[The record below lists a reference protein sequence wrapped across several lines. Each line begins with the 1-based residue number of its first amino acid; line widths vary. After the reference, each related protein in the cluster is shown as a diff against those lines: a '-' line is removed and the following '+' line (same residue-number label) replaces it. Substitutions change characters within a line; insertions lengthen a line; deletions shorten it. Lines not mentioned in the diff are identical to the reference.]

1 MIERVST
8 DDREAKLLDEIERL
22 QQEVQHLQQANSDL
36 EIALQTTT
44 EHGDLVQSQL
54 HELNQRLHAEI
65 AERKAAE
72 EELRRQRLMAERLLL
87 NILPQ
92 PIAERLKQQQNTIAD
107 SFTEVTVLF
116 ADIVR
121 FTELST
127 HTSPTELVELLNNIF
142 SAFDELAEWYG
153 LEKIKTIGDAY
164 MVVGGLP
171 YPKADHVEA
180 IANMGLDMLE
190 AIGQFHTP
198 DLRPIKLRIGIH
210 TGSVVAGVIG
220 TRKFSYDLWGDTV
233 NIASRMESHGEAG
246 TIQVSEDVY
255 NRLKLNYQFQARGS
269 IEIKGKG
276 LMTTYRLEGLLN
288 PANPA

>member
-1 MIERVST
+1 MECLRQ
-8 DDREAKLLDEIERL
+8 EI
-22 QQEVQHLQQANSDL
+22 QQLQQANSDL

-44 EHGDLVQSQL
+44 EHGDLIQGQL

-65 AERKAAE
+65 AERKATE

-92 PIAERLKQQQNTIAD
+92 PIAERLKRRQNTIAD

-116 ADIVR
+116 ADIVN
-121 FTELST
+121 FTALST

-142 SAFDELAEWYG
+142 SAFDELADWYG

-171 YPKADHVEA
+171 QPKPDGVEA
-180 IANMGLDMLE
+180 IANMGLDILQE
-190 AIGQFHTP
+190 IKRFHTP
-198 DLRPIKLRIGIH
+198 DRQPIELRIGIH

-233 NIASRMESHGEAG
+233 NIANRMESQGEAG
-246 TIQVSEDVY
+246 AIQVTETVY
-255 NRLKLNYQFQARGS
+255 NRLKLQYQFKKRGT
-269 IEIKGKG
+269 IDIKGKG
-276 LMTTYRLEGLLN
+276 LMTTYWLESRLN
-288 PANPA
+288 VV